1 MEKITILWADDE
13 MDLLK
18 PHILFLQEK
27 GYNVDTTNSG
37 NEALDKINENYYDIV
52 FLDENMPGMSGLEV
66 LSAIK
71 NLRPNIPV
79 VMITKNE
86 AESIME
92 DAIGS
97 NIADYLIKPVNP
109 NQILLSLKKNLD
121 NKKLISE
128 KTSSAYQQEF
138 RNISLSLSNKLNHN
152 DWVAIYK
159 KLVYWEIEL
168 EKSKDSGM
176 QDILVSQKTE
186 ANKMFSKFI
195 ESNYIDWLKGKSPSK
210 PVLSHTAF
218 KEKVM
223 PLINNESPVFLIV
236 IDNFRYDQWKVL
248 QPLIEDYF
256 RVDEDDIY
264 YSILPTATQYARN
277 SFFAGLMPSE
287 IDKKYPMLWSD
298 EDEEGTKNQHEAELI
313 TEQLKRWG
321 ADVKHSYNKVVNL
334 SYGKK
339 MLEYMPNLMNNKLN
353 VIVYNFV
360 DMLSHARTDMEV
372 IRELAEDESAYRS
385 LTLSW
390 FEHSTLF
397 DIMKFLSEKKVRIVI
412 TTDHGSIRVNNT
424 SKVIGDKNTNTNLRY
439 KIGKSLQYSK
449 KDVFEVLNPA
459 DAFLPRL
466 DVSSS
471 YIFAKEN
478 LFFAYPNN
486 FNYYANFYKNTFQHG
501 GVSME
506 EMLIP
511 FINLSSK

>member
-18 PHILFLQEK
+18 PHILFLREK
-27 GYNVDTTNSG
+27 GYHVDATNNG
-37 NEALDKINENYYDIV
+37 NEALEKINENYYDIV
-52 FLDENMPGMSGLEV
+52 FLDETMPGMSGLEV
-66 LSAIK
+66 LAEIK
-71 NLRPNIPV
+71 SRHPNMPV

-86 AESIME
+86 AESIMD

-97 NIADYLIKPVNP
+97 SISDYLIKPVNP

-121 NKKLISE
+121 TRKLVSE
-128 KTSSAYQQEF
+128 RTSSAYQQEF
-138 RNISLSLSNKLNHN
+138 RTISLSLTNKLNHEE
-152 DWVAIYK
+152 WISIYK

-168 EKSKDSGM
+168 EKSSDSGM
-176 QDILVSQKTE
+176 QEILVSQKIE

-195 ESNYIDWLKGKSPSK
+195 ESNYINWLRGKVESK
-210 PVLSHTAF
+210 PVFSHTAF
-218 KEKVM
+218 KEKVV
-223 PLINNESPVFLIV
+223 PVIKQSESLFLIV

-248 QPLIEDYF
+248 QPIIENYY
-256 RVDEDDIY
+256 RVEDDDIY

-277 SFFAGLMPSE
+277 AFFAGLMPTE
-287 IDKKYPMLWSD
+287 IEKKYPMLWLD
-298 EDEEGTKNQHEAELI
+298 EDEHGTKNQHEAELI

-321 ADVKHSYNKVVNL
+321 LDVKHSYNKVINL

-339 MLEYMPNLMNNKLN
+339 VLEHLPNLVKNKLN

-360 DMLSHARTDMEV
+360 DMLSHSRTDMEV
-372 IRELAEDESAYRS
+372 LRELAEDESAYRS
-385 LTLSW
+385 ITQSW

-397 DIMKFLSEKKVRIVI
+397 EIIKYLASKKARII
-412 TTDHGSIRVNNT
+412 LTTDHGSIKVANA
-424 SKVIGDKNTNTNLRY
+424 SKVLGDKNTNTNLRY

-459 DAFLPRL
+459 DVFLPRL
-466 DVSSS
+466 DVSST

-478 LFFAYPNN
+478 FFFAYPNN
-486 FNYYANFYKNTFQHG
+486 YNYYSGYYKNTFQHG
-501 GVSME
+501 GISME

-511 FINLSSK
+511 FVNLVAK

>member
-27 GYNVDTTNSG
+27 GYKVDVTNNG
-37 NEALDKINENYYDIV
+37 NEALEKINENYYDIV

-66 LSAIK
+66 LTAIK
-71 NLRPNIPV
+71 ALYPNLPV

-86 AESIME
+86 AESIMD

-97 NIADYLIKPVNP
+97 SISDYLIKPVNP
-109 NQILLSLKKNLD
+109 NQILLSLKKNLE

-128 KTSSAYQQEF
+128 KTTSVYQQEF
-138 RNISLSLSNKLNHN
+138 RNISLALSNRLNHS
-152 DWVAIYK
+152 DWINIYK

-168 EKSKDSGM
+168 EKSSDSGM
-176 QDILVSQKTE
+176 QEILISQKTE

-195 ESNYIDWLKGKSPSK
+195 EANYIDWVKGKSQSK
-210 PVLSHTAF
+210 PILSHTAF
-218 KEKVM
+218 KEKVI
-223 PLINNESPVFLIV
+223 PFLKLEESVFLIV
-236 IDNFRYDQWKVL
+236 IDNFRYDQWKIL
-248 QPLIEDYF
+248 QPIFENYY
-256 RVDEDDIY
+256 RVEEDDIF

-277 SFFAGLMPSE
+277 AFFAGLMPTE
-287 IDKKYPMLWSD
+287 IEKKYPMLWLD

-313 TEQLKRWG
+313 SEQLKRWG
-321 ADVKHSYNKVVNL
+321 VDIKHSYNKVLNL

-339 MLEYMPNLMNNKLN
+339 VLDYLPNLISNKLN

-360 DMLSHARTDMEV
+360 DMLSHSRTDMEV
-372 IRELAEDESAYRS
+372 LRELAEDESAYRS

-390 FEHSTLF
+390 FEHSTL
-397 DIMKFLSEKKVRIVI
+397 IEVIKYLSSKKARII
-412 TTDHGSIRVNNT
+412 LTTDHGSIKVSNA
-424 SKVIGDKNTNTNLRY
+424 SKVLGDKNTNTNLRY

-449 KDVFEVLNPA
+449 KDVFEILNPA
-459 DAFLPRL
+459 DAFLPKL
-466 DVSSS
+466 DVSST

-478 LFFAYPNN
+478 TFFAYPNN
-486 FNYYANFYKNTFQHG
+486 YNYYASFYKNTFQHG

-506 EMLIP
+506 EILIP
-511 FINLSSK
+511 FINLIPK